1 MSLELI
7 VGPPN
12 SGRAG
17 EVLARLRA
25 SLDRDPLLI
34 VPTGDDI
41 ARFERDLCAEGRPQI
56 GATIRTFASLT
67 DEIAAAAAADVAPA
81 LTPPQRLALIRAA
94 TASTPLRLL
103 ARSSRSR
110 GFAAALD
117 LLIAELQ
124 AALVSPTDLRAAAE
138 AAGEAEYE
146 LELATLYE
154 AYERLRDGA
163 GRSDSGSLAVAAAD
177 ALRATPDAWGERP
190 VLVYGFDDLTEA
202 QLELLRL
209 LARACEVT
217 VAVNYADRRA
227 LAARATLLAR
237 LRDELGG
244 SVAAE
249 LDFDPGYTQQASL
262 RHIDRELFEPLAGAV
277 SPDDGIRLL
286 ECAGERGEAEA
297 VGIEIAR
304 LLADG
309 VPPDDVVI
317 ALRRPSVDGPL
328 FASVLREM
336 GIPVALEADVPLAG
350 TAVGRGLIALCRA
363 AGDDAVPE
371 DLLAHLRA
379 DPSIAPGAV
388 DWLERSVARNE
399 VATVDELAARWESPP
414 ALLTRVGEA
423 GTPTARVQAVAA
435 GARRLA
441 EAVHRDAAPLA
452 GERTG
457 GTPLDPIELR
467 AGVAAAELLE
477 ELAIVGRLPGCPE
490 PDLADAAEALE
501 TAGVRAWRGTA
512 EGRVRIVSPYRVR
525 AGRAAYLFCAALQ
538 EGIFPGRGALD
549 PLLGEESRARLGI
562 PALRRRE
569 QAEEERYL
577 FHVCASRPVE
587 RLCLSWRS
595 SDEDGHPAARSPF
608 VDEVL
613 DLLGGE
619 PAAESGDLKRTR
631 SLAQSV
637 PAATEA
643 PTPRVLARAVALRAG
658 RDAERQREMLGVLGV
673 GLETAGEVLGLCAPI
688 PDPAAKPGPLS
699 HPEVLAA
706 MRERKRLSA
715 GSLEGWIQCSYQWFV
730 DHELAPQRLEP
741 EADPLWLGG
750 VVHAALDRL
759 YREAPGEDSIPR
771 PWDAGRWKARFNEL
785 LDEVIAESDS
795 PETPSRRLALARLR
809 VQVEAFLDEEAG
821 STTVLRPR
829 PDLLERGFGFT
840 EEDDDPG
847 ELALGEI
854 ELRGRID
861 RIDVEPGGRRAVLRD
876 YKTSRQVPGVT
887 GIGNEG
893 KLQLQLYML
902 VARERLGL
910 EPIGGLYQPLGAYGD
925 RRPRGMV
932 VRSECGE
939 GGLYEGMDISVKGDA
954 LSEDDFEDA
963 LEGARERAIAN
974 GARMRRGDIT
984 RDPLGGTCSEY
995 CVFQPICR
1003 LERALGLEEDAGNGT
1018 GNGNGNGQ

>member
-25 SLDRDPLLI
+25 ALDRDPLLI

-41 ARFERDLCAEGRPQI
+41 ARFERDLCGDGRPQI
-56 GATIRTFASLT
+56 GATIRTFGSLT
-67 DEIAAAAAADVAPA
+67 DEIVAATAADVPPA
-81 LTPPQRLALIRAA
+81 LTAPQRLALVRAA
-94 TASTPLRLL
+94 TAATPLHLL

-124 AALVSPTDLRAAAE
+124 AALVSPSDLRAAAE
-138 AAGEAEYE
+138 AVGQTEYE
-146 LELATLYE
+146 LELATIYE
-154 AYERLRDGA
+154 AYERLREGA
-163 GRSDSGSLAVAAAD
+163 GRSDQGSLAIAAAD
-177 ALRATPDAWGERP
+177 ALRAAPEAWGARP

-244 SVAAE
+244 IIAAE
-249 LDFDPGYTQQASL
+249 LDFDPGYTQHASL
-262 RHIDRELFEPLAGAV
+262 RHIDRDLFEPLAGV
-277 SPDDGIRLL
+277 VPPDEGIRLL

-297 VGIEIAR
+297 VGIEIAM
-304 LLADG
+304 LLAHG
-309 VPPDDVVI
+309 VPPHDVVI

-336 GIPVALEADVPLAG
+336 GIPVALEADIPLAG

-363 AGDDAVPE
+363 ASEEAVPE

-379 DPSIAPGAV
+379 DPSIPSGAV
-388 DWLERSVARNE
+388 DWLERAVARNE
-399 VATVDELAARWESPP
+399 VTTVGELAARWESPP
-414 ALLTRVGEA
+414 ALLARVTEA
-423 GTPTARVQAVAA
+423 KTPTARVQALAA

-441 EAVHRDAAPLA
+441 EAVHREAAPLA
-452 GERTG
+452 GERPS

-467 AGVAAAELLE
+467 AGVAAAELLD

-490 PDLADAAEALE
+490 PSLADAAEALE

-538 EGIFPGRGALD
+538 EGIFPGRGAID
-549 PLLGEESRARLGI
+549 PLLGEESRTRVGI

-569 QAEEERYL
+569 QSEEERYL

-587 RLCLSWRS
+587 RLYLSWRS

-619 PAAESGDLKRTR
+619 DGGDGADLKRTR

-637 PAATEA
+637 PVPAEA
-643 PTPRVLARAVALRAG
+643 STARVLARTVALRAG
-658 RDAERQREMLGVLGV
+658 QDAERQRELLGALGV
-673 GLETAGEVLGLCAPI
+673 GLETAGEVLGLCATI
-688 PDPAAKPGPLS
+688 PDPGAKPGPLS
-699 HPEVLAA
+699 HPEVLEAL
-706 MRERKRLSA
+706 RERRRLSA

-741 EADPLWLGG
+741 VADPLWLGG
-750 VVHAALDRL
+750 VIHAALDRL

-771 PWDAGRWKARFNEL
+771 PGDARRWKARFNEL
-785 LDEVIAESDS
+785 LDDVIAETDS
-795 PETPSRRLALARLR
+795 PETPGRRLALARLR
-809 VQVEAFLDEEAG
+809 VQVEAFLDEEAA
-821 STTVLRPR
+821 STTALRPR
-829 PDLLERGFGFT
+829 ADLLERGFGFP
-840 EEDDDPG
+840 EEEDDPG
-847 ELALGEI
+847 ELALGEV

-887 GIGNEG
+887 GIANEG

-932 VRSECGE
+932 ASSECGE
-939 GGLYEGMDISVKGDA
+939 GGLFEGMELSVRGDA
-954 LSEDDFEDA
+954 LSEDDFEAA
-963 LEGARERAIAN
+963 LEDARERAVLN
-974 GARMRRGDIT
+974 GARMRGGDIT
-984 RDPLGGTCSEY
+984 RDPLGGVCSQY

-1003 LERALGLEEDAGNGT
+1003 LERALGLEDE
-1018 GNGNGNGQ
+1018 NGNGNGE